1 MEQYTIDLTAMAA
14 QHQLDPVIGRQ
25 DEIRRCL
32 QILARRTKCNPV
44 LIGEA
49 GVGKTA
55 IAEGLAQRIQS
66 GQVPESMK
74 TKRVL
79 SLDLAAV
86 TAGAGIRGQF
96 EERIKGLL
104 KDIQREQGNVI
115 LFVDEL
121 HTMVNAGKG
130 EGSMDLSNMLKP
142 ALARGDLQLFGA
154 TTLQEFRIIEKD
166 PALTRRLQTVFV
178 NEPNKSDTLS
188 ILRGLKTSYELHHS
202 IRIKDEALIAAV
214 SLSDRYIPDR
224 KQPDKSIDLIDEACS
239 KLRLE
244 LESKPE
250 AIWQLER
257 DLMTKQIELS
267 ALDNE
272 ENPDP
277 KVLARR
283 EECRNDVQTLKDQV
297 QELTTIWQKEKEE
310 LNRVQHQKEQLEQA
324 KKEME
329 LARGRGDYNRAAE
342 LLHGTI
348 PAMEQELSQLVMNV
362 DHHRHDDDDDDDN
375 GKNNNHPQ
383 PPHPRTK
390 MLADSVT
397 ADVIATIVAR
407 HTGIPVSR
415 ISTGSNE
422 SYQLLHIEDTLRQR
436 VVGQDHVL
444 TAIAN
449 CVRLARTN
457 LQVSSTSDRTMGN
470 FLFLG
475 PTGVGKT
482 ETAKALSELLF
493 HDSHAMTR
501 IDMSEYSEK
510 HTVSRLIGAPP
521 GYIGYDDAGLLT
533 ESVRR
538 RPYQIIL
545 LDEFEKA
552 HPSIWNVLLQVFD
565 EGHLTDSHGRKVDF
579 RNTIII
585 MTSNLGAQVISE
597 FPEEYHGSEPV
608 VNDAIMDI
616 VRQHLSPELLNR
628 IDESIVFN
636 RLQRSDMDSITDMN
650 LHLVM
655 KRLEE
660 HQNMTLQ
667 ISHNAQLVISEMGY
681 DIRYGARPLKRV
693 IAREI
698 LNPLSRLILEGAV
711 ISGDVVRIQTRAEGE
726 IEQRNNHSS
735 NDPSTSLGWIS
746 SNPTSNNKNDIIV
759 MRNHQAKGPN
769 DHTESFN
776 EEEYFLEDGT
786 RTGSGV

>member
-104 KDIQREQGNVI
+104 KDIQTEQGNVI

-154 TTLQEFRIIEKD
+154 TTLQEFRIIERD

-310 LNRVQHQKEQLEQA
+310 LNRVQLKKEQLEQA

-667 ISHNAQLVISEMGY
+667 ISHNAQMVISEMGY

>member
-1 MEQYTIDLTAMAA
+1 MEHYTIDLTAMAA

-154 TTLQEFRIIEKD
+154 TTLQEFRIIERD

-310 LNRVQHQKEQLEQA
+310 LNRVQLKKEQLEQA

-667 ISHNAQLVISEMGY
+667 ISHNAQMVISEMGY

>member
-1 MEQYTIDLTAMAA
+1 MAA

-104 KDIQREQGNVI
+104 KDIQTEQGNVI

-154 TTLQEFRIIEKD
+154 TTLQEFRIIERD

-310 LNRVQHQKEQLEQA
+310 LNRVQHKKEQLEQA

-362 DHHRHDDDDDDDN
+362 DHHRHDDDDDEDH
-375 GKNNNHPQ
+375 GKHNNHPQ

-667 ISHNAQLVISEMGY
+667 ISHNAQMVISEMGY

-769 DHTESFN
+769 DHTESLN

>member
-104 KDIQREQGNVI
+104 KDIQTEQGNVI

-154 TTLQEFRIIEKD
+154 TTLQEFRIIERD

-310 LNRVQHQKEQLEQA
+310 LNRVQLKKEQLEQA

-348 PAMEQELSQLVMNV
+348 PAMEQELSQLVLNV
-362 DHHRHDDDDDDDN
+362 DHHRHDDDDDDDH
-375 GKNNNHPQ
+375 GKTNNHPQ

-608 VNDAIMDI
+608 VYDAIMDI

-667 ISHNAQLVISEMGY
+667 ISHNAQMVISEMGY

>member
-1 MEQYTIDLTAMAA
+1 MAA

-154 TTLQEFRIIEKD
+154 TTLQEFRIIERD

-310 LNRVQHQKEQLEQA
+310 LNRVQLKKEQLEQA

-608 VNDAIMDI
+608 VYDAIMDI

-650 LHLVM
+650 LHVVM

-667 ISHNAQLVISEMGY
+667 ISHNAQMVISEMGY

-769 DHTESFN
+769 DHTESLN

>member
-1 MEQYTIDLTAMAA
+1 MEQYTIDLTALAA

-104 KDIQREQGNVI
+104 KDIQGEQGNVI

-121 HTMVNAGKG
+121 HMMVNAGKG

-202 IRIKDEALIAAV
+202 IRIRDEALIAAV

-297 QELTTIWQKEKEE
+297 QQLTTIWQKEKKE
-310 LNRVQHQKEQLEQA
+310 LNHVQLKKEQLEQA

-362 DHHRHDDDDDDDN
+362 DHDDDH
-375 GKNNNHPQ
+375 NNNKQ
-383 PPHPRTK
+383 HPRTK

-422 SYQLLHIEDTLRQR
+422 SYQLLHIEDTLRRR

-457 LQVSSTSDRTMGN
+457 LQVSTSNRTMGN

-585 MTSNLGAQVISE
+585 MTCNLGAQAISE
-597 FPEEYHGSEPV
+597 FPEEYRGSEPV
-608 VNDAIMDI
+608 VYDTIMDI

-667 ISHNAQLVISEMGY
+667 MSHNAQMVISEMGY

-693 IAREI
+693 ITREI

-711 ISGDVVRIQTRAEGE
+711 ISGDVVRIQTRAQEE
-726 IEQRNNHSS
+726 IEQRNHMS
-735 NDPSTSLGWIS
+735 NDRSTSLGWIS
-746 SNPTSNNKNDIIV
+746 SNPTSNDKNDIIV
-759 MRNHQAKGPN
+759 MRNHQAKDPN
-769 DHTESFN
+769 DHKESFN
-776 EEEYFLEDGT
+776 EDEHFLEEGA
-786 RTGSGV
+786 RTGSGA